1 MTAAV
6 VVEILFLLVCAG
18 CLVGVLAWL
27 LSNSAQ
33 AALKTNLAKFL
44 AKKFGVTL
52 SVTDPTR
59 ADKRRSFWAVFIA
72 IVSAVCLALAFVFKE
87 VIMAS
92 VLYCAWID
100 AVSSATRLP
109 PDVVNA
115 LTVVLVSL
123 FAFVFLPF
131 ALGAKSETKSDHKR
145 TRLLFAALFLAMFFF
160 VKHFVSQ
167 PRPDEYFN
175 SVTGASMWK
184 YYISDEGLIVQA
196 PLYKKFNTQD
206 GSLLK
211 LMDPSVAKAH
221 REQEKK
227 REEDAV
233 KPSAKKPE
241 EEPKKQSQPEPKAEF
256 RLPNAHSKKAKQ
268 IANAIGRFK
277 QFKTEPKWVSIDT
290 MVPRP
295 DIGFDHF
302 NTDHC
307 QGLVEYLDRKDNTY
321 GPFHLWV
328 ERVHVA
334 EDQTIVQ
341 VGVALPSDHSRKA
354 VFHRFDFSW
363 KDIRE
368 VAKLYDSNDKPYE
381 LESEEGEYDLIP
393 KGASEFLCLA
403 PCAGGIMMHPGER
416 YRFLLSFPRLR
427 TYWPDFELRAP
438 HFPPITIKFV
448 E

>member
-1 MTAAV
+1 MTAV
-6 VVEILFLLVCAG
+6 VVVGILFLLVCAG

-59 ADKRRSFWAVFIA
+59 ADKRRSFWAVFIV

-131 ALGAKSETKSDHKR
+131 VLGAKSGTKSDRKR
-145 TRLLFAALFLAMFFF
+145 ARLLFAALFLAMFFF

-167 PRPDEYFN
+167 PGSDEYFN
-175 SVTGASMWK
+175 SVTGAPMWK
-184 YYISDEGLIVQA
+184 YYTSDEGQIVQA
-196 PLYKKFNTQD
+196 PLYKKFNSQD

-211 LMDPSVAKAH
+211 LMDPAVAKAH

-227 REEDAV
+227 LRLKSSQA
-233 KPSAKKPE
+233 PPE
-241 EEPKKQSQPEPKAEF
+241 ESKQQS
-256 RLPNAHSKKAKQ
+256 RLPNAHSAQAKE
-268 IANAIGRFK
+268 IANALGDNKPFKAEPSIALTAEGECSYTRNTKESWSPLPYGKFEMRVDSVSLTEDRTVIGVVVRLPVGEDARKEFHD
-277 QFKTEPKWVSIDT
+277 FSNIAADGNES
-290 MVPRP
+290 
-295 DIGFDHF
+295 
-302 NTDHC
+302 
-307 QGLVEYLDRKDNTY
+307 EYL
-321 GPFHLWV
+321 V
-328 ERVHVA
+328 
-334 EDQTIVQ
+334 
-341 VGVALPSDHSRKA
+341 
-354 VFHRFDFSW
+354 
-363 KDIRE
+363 
-368 VAKLYDSNDKPYE
+368 DSNGLIYTI
-381 LESEEGEYDLIP
+381 ESFGGEYPIAL
-393 KGASEFLCLA
+393 KRAGLYKNLFSSGSEPSGVVDCGFLDRR
-403 PCAGGIMMHPGER
+403 CAYAMMFFPGEE
-416 YRFLLSFPRLR
+416 YHFWLRFPKLQ
-427 TYWPDFELRAP
+427 TYWPEFKLGVH